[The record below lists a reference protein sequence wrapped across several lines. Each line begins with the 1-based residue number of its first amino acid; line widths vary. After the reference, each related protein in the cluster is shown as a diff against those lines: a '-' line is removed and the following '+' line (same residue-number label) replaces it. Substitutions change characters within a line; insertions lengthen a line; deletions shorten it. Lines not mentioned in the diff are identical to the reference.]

1 MKDLKDYVYT
11 IPDFPEPGVMF
22 RDITSVIQ
30 DPDGLQLA
38 IDTMDDL
45 VKDLDFDVVVGA
57 EARGYVFGPPIAA
70 KRHKGMVMIR
80 KKGKLPRETVSIK
93 YSLEYGEAELEVHKD
108 SIQPGQKVLIVDD
121 LLATGGTVKAMI
133 DLVKKLGAEPVGV
146 LVMMELK
153 GLNGK
158 QVIGDI
164 PLYTAISYEGK

>member
-57 EARGYVFGPPIAA
+57 EARGYVFGTPIAY

-121 LLATGGTVKAMI
+121 LMATGGTVKAMI